1 MFPQKKL
8 NTDMLSTLM
17 ESCKLQLI
25 NFLEIGWSCSKN
37 VKKHYFARHNADKRI
52 FEKITTLNIFAFFYV
67 MLAIFLAPKCGGGG
81 GSVTYGVDLN

>member
-37 VKKHYFARHNADKRI
+37 VKKHYFARHNADKII
-52 FEKITTLNIFAFFYV
+52 FEKITTLNIFA
-67 MLAIFLAPKCGGGG
+67 IFLYCASIIFGTKLWRGGGPL
-81 GSVTYGVDLN
+81 SLMVLI

>member
-1 MFPQKKL
+1 
-8 NTDMLSTLM
+8 MLSTLM

-52 FEKITTLNIFAFFYV
+52 FEKITTLNIFAIFYV
-67 MLAIFLAPKCGGGG
+67 VLAIFLAPKCGRGGG
-81 GSVTYGVDLN
+81 GLCHLWC

>member
-1 MFPQKKL
+1 
-8 NTDMLSTLM
+8 MLSTLM

-52 FEKITTLNIFAFFYV
+52 FEKITTLNIFAVF
-67 MLAIFLAPKCGGGG
+67 MLCWQYFWHQSVEGGGG
-81 GSVTYGVDLN
+81 LCHLWC

>member
-1 MFPQKKL
+1 
-8 NTDMLSTLM
+8 MLSTLM

-81 GSVTYGVDLN
+81 GALSLMVLI